1 MIVAVAFTLMTVFF
15 LAGLYVAGALGT
27 LALLLMEIFS
37 ENPLSN
43 IMANRAWDTFTR
55 FLLVAIPLFILMGEL
70 VLRSGIADRMY
81 RALDRWVAPIPGGL
95 LHTNIV
101 SCAIFAACSGSSIST
116 AATIS
121 RVALPTFHTR
131 GYNDRLVVGSLAAGG
146 TLGILIPPSVLLVIY
161 GLNTGTSIGRLFL
174 AGFIPGA
181 LMALTFMT
189 LIAICAV
196 IWPGIAPKVP
206 GETFRSWRGWVERIT
221 GTIAI
226 GPVVILILAVLGSIY
241 GGIATPGEAA
251 AIGVYG
257 AFILAFLYNSKPLWV
272 PVIGATLRKTGL
284 LGTYTPLRVILVT
297 FIGLVVLHLAI
308 QTFYLVFFPNRSLF
322 VEQEL
327 AEAIFMLEVL
337 ALPPMGWVSILTEVS
352 RDELEDAQ
360 MPSMDFVG
368 AMMRSNAAM
377 LQEVFLSTMR
387 TTCMIMLILMAA
399 FTLQF
404 AFAYLRISHALAD
417 TVVGLELEQWQL
429 VGILVIFY
437 LLLGTFMESYS
448 MLATTLPI
456 LLETLFQSGI
466 DLLWFGIIMIIL
478 LEAAQISP
486 PQGLSLYVLHGARR
500 ETADARGVTETE
512 TINDVYIGVLPFMGC
527 MAVVIGII
535 MIFPEIVTW
544 LPDQAKGTR

>member
-1 MIVAVAFTLMTVFF
+1 MVIALAFILMTVFF
-15 LAGLYVAGALGT
+15 LAGLYVAGALGS
-27 LALLLMEIFS
+27 LALLLMEIYS
-37 ENPLSN
+37 EAPLSN
-43 IMANRAWDTFTR
+43 IMSNRVWETYTR

-131 GYNDRLVVGSLAAGG
+131 GYNERLVVGSLAAGG
-146 TLGILIPPSVLLVIY
+146 TLGILIPPSVLLLIY
-161 GLNTGTSIGRLFL
+161 GLSTGTSIGRLFL

-181 LMALTFMT
+181 IMALVFMAF
-189 LIAICAV
+189 IAFAAIV
-196 IWPGIAPKVP
+196 WPRVAPRNE
-206 GETFRSWRGWVERIT
+206 GETFLSWEGWINRI
-221 GTIAI
+221 GGSIAV
-226 GPVVILILAVLGSIY
+226 GPVIVLILAVLGSIY
-241 GGIATPGEAA
+241 GGIATPSEAA

-257 AFILAFLYNSKPLWV
+257 AFVLAFLYNSKALWLPV
-272 PVIGATLRKTGL
+272 FAGLLRITGLIGLYDFVRVVIGTVVGAV
-284 LGTYTPLRVILVT
+284 VI
-297 FIGLVVLHLAI
+297 HLTI
-308 QTFYLVFFPNRSLF
+308 QTVYLVFFPNQALF
-322 VEQEL
+322 VTQDI
-327 AEAIFMLEVL
+327 AEAIFLLEVL
-337 ALPPMGWVSILTEVS
+337 VLPLTGWVFILSEVS
-352 RDELEDAQ
+352 KEELYDTR
-360 MPSMDFVG
+360 MPSSTQFN
-368 AMMRSNAAM
+368 AILRSNMAM
-377 LQEVFLSTMR
+377 IEEVFMSTMR
-387 TTCMIMLILMAA
+387 TTCMIMFILMAA

-417 TVVGLELEQWQL
+417 LVVSLELSQMEL
-429 VGILVIFY
+429 VGILIVFY

-456 LLETLFQSGI
+456 LIETLLRSGI

-500 ETADARGVTETE
+500 ETAAVRGVTEAE
-512 TINDVYIGVLPFMGC
+512 TINDVYIGVLPFMVC
-527 MAVVIGII
+527 MAIVIGIL
-535 MIFPEIVTW
+535 MVFPELVTW
-544 LPDQAKGTR
+544 LPDQAKGAR